1 MGERGYRCGRERDW
15 SERKEERQ
23 GWERERKDKKRF
35 RVGEIGDF
43 DQFMNKYNTCA
54 RTRPY
59 GDKFLAS
66 KFYMNEHTKP
76 LFNANKIWF

>member
-1 MGERGYRCGRERDW
+1 MKHSYRYINVNNVDISVAVNFIIVKNTCI
-15 SERKEERQ
+15 
-23 GWERERKDKKRF
+23 
-35 RVGEIGDF
+35 IGDF

-59 GDKFLAS
+59 GDQFLAS

-76 LFNANKIWF
+76 LFNANKIRFLD